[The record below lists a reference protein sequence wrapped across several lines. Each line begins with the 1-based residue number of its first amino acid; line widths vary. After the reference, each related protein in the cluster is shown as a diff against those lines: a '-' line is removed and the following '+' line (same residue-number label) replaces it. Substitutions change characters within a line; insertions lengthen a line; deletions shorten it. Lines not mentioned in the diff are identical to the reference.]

1 MSLTLLQF
9 SGNVWIDY
17 MGKHI
22 FQLGIDYMIQI
33 IRDKRSVHSAKI
45 LGIGTAFASVLHAQ
59 ITVHFGEMK
68 FNSIKI
74 NTL

>member
-22 FQLGIDYMIQI
+22 FQLGIDYMI
-33 IRDKRSVHSAKI
+33 RDKRSVHSAKI
-45 LGIGTAFASVLHAQ
+45 LGISTAFASVLHAQ

-68 FNSIKI
+68 FKSIKI

>member
-1 MSLTLLQF
+1 
-9 SGNVWIDY
+9 

-22 FQLGIDYMIQI
+22 FQLGIDYM

-45 LGIGTAFASVLHAQ
+45 LGISTAFASVLHAQ

-68 FNSIKI
+68 FKSIKI